1 MKNKL
6 FQYTVLDYIF
16 YFFFYSFIGWFF
28 ESCYCSIRPKKW
40 VNRGFLRGPICPIY
54 GTGGLVMMICLV
66 PLRHIT
72 ENLYLNEL
80 LIFVAGAILCDIV
93 EFMTSYIMEKL
104 FNARWW
110 DYSNKKFNIQ
120 GRICLTHT
128 LYWGTCSCLFVFVL
142 EPIIDL
148 YLVGQISESS
158 RNILTYIFLTVFAV
172 DLLVTVIHALGIRD
186 ISSKFFKIS
195 EEISE
200 FAVYVYTTI
209 GDKSETYSESLKR
222 ELNDQF
228 NEINTKYQKFKSD
241 IKGKKTKPQQRLF
254 KVFPFLRDGMSK
266 QDKLVESL
274 LSDLKE
280 KITGFIN
287 K

>member
-1 MKNKL
+1 MTE
-6 FQYTVLDYIF
+6 YSILDFIF

-54 GTGGLVMMICLV
+54 GTGGLVMMICLL

-80 LIFVAGAILCDIV
+80 LIFIAGAILCDIV

-128 LYWGTCSCLFVFVL
+128 FYWGTCSCLFVFIL
-142 EPIIDL
+142 EPIMNL
-148 YLVGQISESS
+148 YLVGQVSESS
-158 RNILTYIFLTVFAV
+158 RNILTYIFLTVFAF
-172 DLLVTVIHALGIRD
+172 DLLDTVIHALGIRD
-186 ISSKFFKIS
+186 ISSKFMKLS

-200 FAVYVYTTI
+200 FAIQVYSTV
-209 GDKSETYSESLKR
+209 GGKSENESEAMKK
-222 ELNDQF
+222 ELNEKFDELRS
-228 NEINTKYQKFKSD
+228 NYDKFKSD
-241 IKGKKTKPQQRLF
+241 LKDIKSKSKKRLF
-254 KVFPFLRDGMSK
+254 KAFPFLKDGMAK
-266 QDKLVESL
+266 QDKLLEDL
-274 LSDLKE
+274 FADLKD
-280 KITGFIN
+280 KITGN

>member
-1 MKNKL
+1 MTE
-6 FQYTVLDYIF
+6 YSILDFIF

-40 VNRGFLRGPICPIY
+40 VNRGFLRGPLCPIY
-54 GTGGLVMMICLV
+54 GTGGLVMMICLL

-80 LIFVAGAILCDIV
+80 LIFIAGAILCDIV

-128 LYWGTCSCLFVFVL
+128 FYWGTCSCLFVFIL
-142 EPIIDL
+142 EPIMNL
-148 YLVGQISESS
+148 YIVGQVSESS
-158 RNILTYIFLTVFAV
+158 RNILTYIFLTVFAF
-172 DLLVTVIHALGIRD
+172 DLLDTVIHALGIRD
-186 ISSKFFKIS
+186 ISSKFMKIS

-200 FAVYVYTTI
+200 FAIEVYSTV
-209 GDKSETYSESLKR
+209 GGKSEDEAEAMKND
-222 ELNDQF
+222 LNEKF
-228 NEINTKYQKFKSD
+228 NELRSNYDKFKNDLKDVKS
-241 IKGKKTKPQQRLF
+241 KSKKRLF
-254 KVFPFLRDGMSK
+254 KAFPFLKDGMAK
-266 QDKLVESL
+266 QDKLLEDL
-274 LSDLKE
+274 FEDLKE
-280 KITGFIN
+280 KITGN

>member
-1 MKNKL
+1 ML
-6 FQYTVLDYIF
+6 EYTVLDYIF

-54 GTGGLVMMICLV
+54 GTGGLVMMICLL

-72 ENLYLNEL
+72 ESLYLNEL
-80 LIFVAGAILCDIV
+80 LIFIAGAILCDIV

-128 LYWGTCSCLFVFVL
+128 FYWGTCSCLFVFIL
-142 EPIIDL
+142 EPIMNL
-148 YLVGQISESS
+148 YLVGQVSESS
-158 RNILTYIFLTVFAV
+158 RNILTYIFLTVFAF
-172 DLLVTVIHALGIRD
+172 DLLDTVINALGIRS
-186 ISSKFFKIS
+186 ISSTFMKLS

-200 FAVYVYTTI
+200 FAIQVYTTV
-209 GDKSETYSESLKR
+209 GGKSENESDAMKK
-222 ELNDQF
+222 ELNDKF
-228 NEINTKYQKFKSD
+228 DELRANYDKFKNDLKD
-241 IKGKKTKPQQRLF
+241 IKSKSKKRLF
-254 KVFPFLRDGMSK
+254 KAFPFLKDGMAK
-266 QDKLVESL
+266 QDKLLEDL
-274 LSDLKE
+274 FADLKD
-280 KITGFIN
+280 KITGN

>member
-1 MKNKL
+1 
-6 FQYTVLDYIF
+6 
-16 YFFFYSFIGWFF
+16 
-28 ESCYCSIRPKKW
+28 
-40 VNRGFLRGPICPIY
+40 
-54 GTGGLVMMICLV
+54 MMIALL

-128 LYWGTCSCLFVFVL
+128 FYWGTCSCLFVFIL
-142 EPIIDL
+142 EPIMNL
-148 YLVGQISESS
+148 YIVGQVSESS
-158 RNILTYIFLTVFAV
+158 RNILTYIFLTVFAF
-172 DLLVTVIHALGIRD
+172 DLLDTVIHALGIRNF
-186 ISSKFFKIS
+186 SSTFMKIS

-200 FAVYVYTTI
+200 FAVLVYTTI
-209 GDKSETYSESLKR
+209 GGKSENESEALKK
-222 ELNDQF
+222 ELTDKF
-228 NEINTKYQKFKSD
+228 NELNTKYENFKEDFKNLKDKSQK
-241 IKGKKTKPQQRLF
+241 RLF
-254 KVFPFLRDGMSK
+254 KAFPFLKDGLAR
-266 QDKLVESL
+266 QDKLIEDL
-274 LSDLKE
+274 LLDLKE
-280 KITGFIN
+280 RITNYI

>member
-1 MKNKL
+1 MKI
-6 FQYTVLDYIF
+6 FDYTVLDYIF

-54 GTGGLVMMICLV
+54 GTGGLVMMIALL

-72 ENLYLNEL
+72 ENLYFNEL
-80 LIFVAGAILCDIV
+80 LIFIAGAILCDIV

-128 LYWGTCSCLFVFVL
+128 FYWGTCSCLFVFIL
-142 EPIIDL
+142 EPIMNL
-148 YLVGQISESS
+148 YIVGQVSESS
-158 RNILTYIFLTVFAV
+158 RNILTYIFLTVFAF
-172 DLLVTVIHALGIRD
+172 DLLDTVIHALGIRN

-200 FAVYVYTTI
+200 FAVLVYTTV
-209 GDKSETYSESLKR
+209 GGKTETESEAFKK
-222 ELNDQF
+222 ELNDKF
-228 NEINTKYQKFKSD
+228 NELNTKYESFKED
-241 IKGKKTKPQQRLF
+241 LKNLKGKSKKRLL
-254 KVFPFLRDGMSK
+254 KAFPFLKDGLAR
-266 QDKLVESL
+266 QDKLIEDL
-274 LSDLKE
+274 LLDLKE
-280 KITGFIN
+280 KITN
-287 K
+287 YMK

>member
-1 MKNKL
+1 MTEYSIL
-6 FQYTVLDYIF
+6 EFIF

-40 VNRGFLRGPICPIY
+40 VNRGFLRGPLCPIY
-54 GTGGLVMMICLV
+54 GTGGLVMMICLL

-80 LIFVAGAILCDIV
+80 LIFIAGAILCDIV

-128 LYWGTCSCLFVFVL
+128 FYWGTCSCLFVFIL
-142 EPIIDL
+142 EPIMNL
-148 YLVGQISESS
+148 YIVGQVSESS
-158 RNILTYIFLTVFAV
+158 RNILTYIFLTVFAF
-172 DLLVTVIHALGIRD
+172 DLLDTVIHALGIRD
-186 ISSKFFKIS
+186 ISSKFMKIS

-200 FAVYVYTTI
+200 FAIEVYSTV
-209 GDKSETYSESLKR
+209 GGKSEDEAEAMKND
-222 ELNDQF
+222 LNEKF
-228 NEINTKYQKFKSD
+228 NELRSNYDKFKNDLKDVKS
-241 IKGKKTKPQQRLF
+241 KSKKRLF
-254 KVFPFLRDGMSK
+254 KAFPFLKDGMAK
-266 QDKLVESL
+266 QDKLLEDL
-274 LSDLKE
+274 FEDLKE
-280 KITGFIN
+280 KITGN

>member
-1 MKNKL
+1 ML
-6 FQYTVLDYIF
+6 EYSVLDYIF

-40 VNRGFLRGPICPIY
+40 INRGFLRGPICPIY
-54 GTGGLVMMICLV
+54 GTGGLVMMICLI

-80 LIFVAGAILCDIV
+80 LIFIAGAILCDIV

-128 LYWGTCSCLFVFVL
+128 FYWGTCSCLFVFIL
-142 EPIIDL
+142 EPIMNL
-148 YLVGQISESS
+148 YLVGQVSESS
-158 RNILTYIFLTVFAV
+158 RNILTYIFLTVFAF
-172 DLLVTVIHALGIRD
+172 DLLDTVIHALGIRD
-186 ISSKFFKIS
+186 ISSKFMKLS

-200 FAVYVYTTI
+200 FAIQVYLTV
-209 GDKSETYSESLKR
+209 GGKSENESEAMKK
-222 ELNDQF
+222 ELNEKFDELRS
-228 NEINTKYQKFKSD
+228 NYDKFKNDLKD
-241 IKGKKTKPQQRLF
+241 IKSKSKKRLF
-254 KVFPFLRDGMSK
+254 KAFPFLNDGMAK
-266 QDKLVESL
+266 QDKLLEDL
-274 LSDLKE
+274 FADLKD
-280 KITGFIN
+280 KITGN

>member
-1 MKNKL
+1 ML
-6 FQYTVLDYIF
+6 DYTVLDYIF

-40 VNRGFLRGPICPIY
+40 VNRGFLRGPVCPIY
-54 GTGGLVMMICLV
+54 GTGGLVMMICLL

-72 ENLYLNEL
+72 ENLYINEL
-80 LIFVAGAILCDIV
+80 LIFIAGAILCDIV

-128 LYWGTCSCLFVFVL
+128 FYWGTCSCLFVFVL
-142 EPIIDL
+142 EPIMNL

-158 RNILTYIFLTVFAV
+158 RNILTYIFLTVFAF
-172 DLLVTVIHALGIRD
+172 DLLDTVIHALGIRS
-186 ISSKFFKIS
+186 ISSTFMKLS

-200 FAVYVYTTI
+200 FAIQVYSTV
-209 GDKSETYSESLKR
+209 GGKSENESEAMKK
-222 ELNDQF
+222 ELNDKF
-228 NEINTKYQKFKSD
+228 DELRSNYDKFKNDLKD
-241 IKGKKTKPQQRLF
+241 IKSKSKKRLF
-254 KVFPFLRDGMSK
+254 KAFPFLKYGMAK
-266 QDKLVESL
+266 QDKLLEDL
-274 LSDLKE
+274 FEDLKE
-280 KITGFIN
+280 KINSHI

>member
-1 MKNKL
+1 MKIL
-6 FQYTVLDYIF
+6 DYTVLDYIF

-54 GTGGLVMMICLV
+54 GTGGLVMMICLL

-80 LIFVAGAILCDIV
+80 LIFIAGAILCDIV

-128 LYWGTCSCLFVFVL
+128 FYWGTCSCLFVFIL
-142 EPIIDL
+142 EPIMNL
-148 YLVGQISESS
+148 YLVGQVSESS
-158 RNILTYIFLTVFAV
+158 RNILTYIFLTVFAF
-172 DLLVTVIHALGIRD
+172 DLLDTVIHALGIRD
-186 ISSKFFKIS
+186 ISSKFMKLS

-200 FAVYVYTTI
+200 FAIQVYSTI
-209 GDKSETYSESLKR
+209 GGKSENESEAMKK
-222 ELNDQF
+222 ELNEKFDELRS
-228 NEINTKYQKFKSD
+228 NYDKFKSD
-241 IKGKKTKPQQRLF
+241 LKDIKSKSIVVIFKYITLF
-254 KVFPFLRDGMSK
+254 SIINMDNNKRRYI
-266 QDKLVESL
+266 
-274 LSDLKE
+274 
-280 KITGFIN
+280 KI

>member
-1 MKNKL
+1 ML
-6 FQYTVLDYIF
+6 EYSVLDYIF

-54 GTGGLVMMICLV
+54 GTGGLVMMICLL

-80 LIFVAGAILCDIV
+80 LIFIAGAILCDIV

-128 LYWGTCSCLFVFVL
+128 FYWGTCSCLFVFIL
-142 EPIIDL
+142 EPIMNL
-148 YLVGQISESS
+148 YLVGQVSESS
-158 RNILTYIFLTVFAV
+158 RDILTYIFLTVFAF
-172 DLLVTVIHALGIRD
+172 DLLDTVIHALGIRD
-186 ISSKFFKIS
+186 ISSKFMKLS

-200 FAVYVYTTI
+200 FAIQVYSTI
-209 GDKSETYSESLKR
+209 GGKSENESEAMKK
-222 ELNDQF
+222 ELNEKFDELRS
-228 NEINTKYQKFKSD
+228 NYDKFKSD
-241 IKGKKTKPQQRLF
+241 LKDIKSKSKKRLF
-254 KVFPFLRDGMSK
+254 KAFPLLKDGMAK
-266 QDKLVESL
+266 QDKLLEDL
-274 LSDLKE
+274 FADLKD
-280 KITGFIN
+280 KITGN

>member
-1 MKNKL
+1 MTE
-6 FQYTVLDYIF
+6 YSILDYIF

-40 VNRGFLRGPICPIY
+40 INRGFLRGPVCPIY

-66 PLRHIT
+66 PLRHLT
-72 ENLYLNEL
+72 ESLYLNEL
-80 LIFVAGAILCDIV
+80 LIFIAGAILCDIV

-128 LYWGTCSCLFVFVL
+128 FYWGTCACLFVFIL
-142 EPIIDL
+142 EPVMNL
-148 YLVGQISESS
+148 YLVGQVSEGS
-158 RNILTYIFLTVFAV
+158 RNILTYIFLTVFAL
-172 DLLVTVIHALGIRD
+172 DLLATVINALGIRD
-186 ISSKFFKIS
+186 ISSKLMTLS

-200 FAVYVYTTI
+200 FAIEVYTTV
-209 GDKSETYSESLKR
+209 GGKSENESDAMKK
-222 ELNDQF
+222 ELNDKF
-228 NEINTKYQKFKSD
+228 DELRNKYDKFKSD
-241 IKGKKTKPQQRLF
+241 IKNILNKPKRRMLDA
-254 KVFPFLRDGMSK
+254 FPFLKDGLAK
-266 QDKLVESL
+266 QDKLLEDL
-274 LSDLKE
+274 FADLKE
-280 KITGFIN
+280 KITGN

>member
-1 MKNKL
+1 ML
-6 FQYTVLDYIF
+6 EYTVLDYIF

-54 GTGGLVMMICLV
+54 GTGGLVMMICLL

-72 ENLYLNEL
+72 ENLYVNEL
-80 LIFVAGAILCDIV
+80 LIFIAGAILCDIV

-128 LYWGTCSCLFVFVL
+128 LYWGTCSCLFVFIL
-142 EPIIDL
+142 EPVMNL
-148 YLVGQISESS
+148 YLVGQVSESS
-158 RNILTYIFLTVFAV
+158 RNILTYIFLTVFAF
-172 DLLVTVIHALGIRD
+172 DLLDTVIHALGIRSF
-186 ISSKFFKIS
+186 SSTFMKLS

-200 FAVYVYTTI
+200 FAIQVYTTV
-209 GDKSETYSESLKR
+209 GGKSENETEALKKEFNDKFNDLNTRYESFK
-222 ELNDQF
+222 EDF
-228 NEINTKYQKFKSD
+228 NNL
-241 IKGKKTKPQQRLF
+241 KGKSKRRLF
-254 KVFPFLRDGMSK
+254 KAFPFLKDGMAK
-266 QDKLVESL
+266 QDKLIEDL
-274 LSDLKE
+274 LLDLKE
-280 KITGFIN
+280 KITNYI

>member
-1 MKNKL
+1 ML
-6 FQYTVLDYIF
+6 EYTVLDYIF

-54 GTGGLVMMICLV
+54 GTGGLVMMIYLL

-72 ENLYLNEL
+72 ENLYVNEL
-80 LIFVAGAILCDIV
+80 LIFIAGAVLCDIV

-128 LYWGTCSCLFVFVL
+128 FYWGTCSCLFVFIL
-142 EPIIDL
+142 EPIMNL
-148 YLVGQISESS
+148 YLVGQVSESS
-158 RNILTYIFLTVFAV
+158 RNILTYIFLTVFAF
-172 DLLVTVIHALGIRD
+172 DLLDTVIHALGIRS
-186 ISSKFFKIS
+186 ISSTFMKLS

-200 FAVYVYTTI
+200 FAIQVYSTV
-209 GDKSETYSESLKR
+209 GGKSENESEAMKK
-222 ELNDQF
+222 ELNEKFDELRS
-228 NEINTKYQKFKSD
+228 NYDKFKND
-241 IKGKKTKPQQRLF
+241 LKAIKSKSKKRLF
-254 KVFPFLRDGMSK
+254 KAFPFLQDGMAK
-266 QDKLVESL
+266 QDKLLEDL
-274 LSDLKE
+274 FEDLKE
-280 KITGFIN
+280 KINSYI

>member
-1 MKNKL
+1 ML
-6 FQYTVLDYIF
+6 EYTVLDYIF

-54 GTGGLVMMICLV
+54 GTGGLVMMVCLL

-80 LIFVAGAILCDIV
+80 LIFIAGAILCDIV

-128 LYWGTCSCLFVFVL
+128 FYWGTCSCLFVFIL
-142 EPIIDL
+142 EPIMNL
-148 YLVGQISESS
+148 YLVGQVSESS
-158 RNILTYIFLTVFAV
+158 RNILTYIFLTVFAL
-172 DLLVTVIHALGIRD
+172 DLLDTVIHALGIRN
-186 ISSKFFKIS
+186 ISSKFMKLS

-200 FAVYVYTTI
+200 FAIQVYTTV
-209 GDKSETYSESLKR
+209 GGKSENESEAMKK
-222 ELNDQF
+222 ELNEKFYELRSNYD
-228 NEINTKYQKFKSD
+228 KFKNDLKD
-241 IKGKKTKPQQRLF
+241 IKSKSKKRLF
-254 KVFPFLRDGMSK
+254 KAFPFLQDGMAK
-266 QDKLVESL
+266 QDKLLEDL
-274 LSDLKE
+274 FEDLKE
-280 KITGFIN
+280 KINSYI

>member
-1 MKNKL
+1 ML
-6 FQYTVLDYIF
+6 EYSVLDYIF

-54 GTGGLVMMICLV
+54 GTGGLVMMICLL

-80 LIFVAGAILCDIV
+80 LIFIAGAILCDIV

-128 LYWGTCSCLFVFVL
+128 FYWGTCSCLFVFIL
-142 EPIIDL
+142 EPIMNL
-148 YLVGQISESS
+148 YLVGQVSESS
-158 RNILTYIFLTVFAV
+158 RNILTYIFLTVFAF
-172 DLLVTVIHALGIRD
+172 DLLDTVIHALGIRD
-186 ISSKFFKIS
+186 ISSKFMKLS

-200 FAVYVYTTI
+200 FAIQVYSTV
-209 GDKSETYSESLKR
+209 GGKSENESEAMKK
-222 ELNDQF
+222 ELN
-228 NEINTKYQKFKSD
+228 EKFDELRSNYDKLKSD
-241 IKGKKTKPQQRLF
+241 LKDIKSKSKKRLF
-254 KVFPFLRDGMSK
+254 KAFPFLKDGMAK
-266 QDKLVESL
+266 QDKLLEDL
-274 LSDLKE
+274 FADLKD
-280 KITGFIN
+280 KITGN

>member
-1 MKNKL
+1 MKL
-6 FQYTVLDYIF
+6 FDYTVLDYIF

-54 GTGGLVMMICLV
+54 GTGGLVMMVCLL

-80 LIFVAGAILCDIV
+80 LIFIAGAILCDIV

-128 LYWGTCSCLFVFVL
+128 FYWGTCSCLFVFIL
-142 EPIIDL
+142 EPIMNL
-148 YLVGQISESS
+148 YLVGQVSESS
-158 RNILTYIFLTVFAV
+158 RNILTYIFLTVFAF
-172 DLLVTVIHALGIRD
+172 DLLDTVIHALGIRD
-186 ISSKFFKIS
+186 ISSKFMKLS

-200 FAVYVYTTI
+200 FAVQVYTTV
-209 GDKSETYSESLKR
+209 GGKSENESEALKK
-222 ELNDQF
+222 ELNEKF
-228 NEINTKYQKFKSD
+228 NELRSKYDKFKNDLKDVKS
-241 IKGKKTKPQQRLF
+241 KSKKRLF
-254 KVFPFLRDGMSK
+254 KAFPFLKDGMAK
-266 QDKLVESL
+266 QDKLLEDL
-274 LSDLKE
+274 FADLKE
-280 KITGFIN
+280 KITGN

>member
-1 MKNKL
+1 MTISD
-6 FQYTVLDYIF
+6 YSVLDYIF

-40 VNRGFLRGPICPIY
+40 INRGFLRGPICPIY
-54 GTGGLVMMICLV
+54 GTGGLVMMICLL

-72 ENLYLNEL
+72 ENLYINEL
-80 LIFVAGAILCDIV
+80 LIFVAGAILCDVV

-128 LYWGTCSCLFVFVL
+128 FYWGTCSCLFVFIL
-142 EPIIDL
+142 EPIMNL
-148 YLVGQISESS
+148 YIVGQVSESS
-158 RNILTYIFLTVFAV
+158 RNILTYIFLTVFAF
-172 DLLVTVIHALGIRD
+172 DLLDTVIHALGIR
-186 ISSKFFKIS
+186 SFSKTFMKIS

-200 FAVYVYTTI
+200 FAIQVYTTI
-209 GDKSETYSESLKR
+209 GGKSENESEALKK
-222 ELNDQF
+222 ELNDKF
-228 NEINTKYQKFKSD
+228 NELNTKYENFKND
-241 IKGKKTKPQQRLF
+241 FLNLKGKSKKRLF
-254 KVFPFLRDGMSK
+254 KAFPFLKDGMAK
-266 QDKLVESL
+266 QDKLIEDL
-274 LSDLKE
+274 LADLKD
-280 KITGFIN
+280 KITNYIN

>member
-1 MKNKL
+1 ML
-6 FQYTVLDYIF
+6 DYTVLDYIF

-40 VNRGFLRGPICPIY
+40 VNRGFLRGPVCPIY
-54 GTGGLVMMICLV
+54 GTGGLVMMICLL

-72 ENLYLNEL
+72 ENLYINEL
-80 LIFVAGAILCDIV
+80 LIFIAGAILCDIV
-93 EFMTSYIMEKL
+93 EFITSYIMEKL

-128 LYWGTCSCLFVFVL
+128 FYWGTCSCLFVFIL
-142 EPIIDL
+142 EPIMNL

-158 RNILTYIFLTVFAV
+158 RNILTYIFLTVFAF
-172 DLLVTVIHALGIRD
+172 DLLDTVIHALGIRS
-186 ISSKFFKIS
+186 ISSTFMKLS

-200 FAVYVYTTI
+200 FAIQVYSTV
-209 GDKSETYSESLKR
+209 GGKSENESEAMKK
-222 ELNDQF
+222 ELNDKF
-228 NEINTKYQKFKSD
+228 DELRSNYDKFKNDLKD
-241 IKGKKTKPQQRLF
+241 IKSKSKKRLF
-254 KVFPFLRDGMSK
+254 KAFPFLKDGMAK
-266 QDKLVESL
+266 QDKLLEDL
-274 LSDLKE
+274 FEDLKE
-280 KITGFIN
+280 KINSHI

>member
-1 MKNKL
+1 ML
-6 FQYTVLDYIF
+6 EYSVLDYIF

-40 VNRGFLRGPICPIY
+40 INRGFLRGPICPIY
-54 GTGGLVMMICLV
+54 GTGGLVMMVCLL

-80 LIFVAGAILCDIV
+80 LIFVAGAVLCDIV

-128 LYWGTCSCLFVFVL
+128 FYWGTCSCLFVFIL
-142 EPIIDL
+142 EPIMNL
-148 YLVGQISESS
+148 YIVGQVSESS
-158 RNILTYIFLTVFAV
+158 RNILTYIFLTVFAF
-172 DLLVTVIHALGIRD
+172 DLLDTVINALGIRD
-186 ISSKFFKIS
+186 ISSKFMKLS

-200 FAVYVYTTI
+200 FAIQVYSTI
-209 GDKSETYSESLKR
+209 GGKSEDESDAMKK
-222 ELNDQF
+222 ELNEKF
-228 NEINTKYQKFKSD
+228 IELRSKYDKFQND
-241 IKGKKTKPQQRLF
+241 IKNIRSKSKKRLF
-254 KVFPFLRDGMSK
+254 KAFPFLKDGMAK
-266 QDKLVESL
+266 QDKLLEDL
-274 LSDLKE
+274 FADLKE
-280 KITGFIN
+280 KITGN

>member
-1 MKNKL
+1 ML
-6 FQYTVLDYIF
+6 EYTVLDYIF

-54 GTGGLVMMICLV
+54 GTGGLVMMICLL

-72 ENLYLNEL
+72 KSLYLNEL

-128 LYWGTCSCLFVFVL
+128 FYWGTCSCLFVFIL
-142 EPIIDL
+142 EPIMNL
-148 YLVGQISESS
+148 YLVGQVSESS
-158 RNILTYIFLTVFAV
+158 RNILTYIFLTVFAF
-172 DLLVTVIHALGIRD
+172 DLLDTVINALGIRS
-186 ISSKFFKIS
+186 ISSTFMKLS

-200 FAVYVYTTI
+200 FAIQVYTTV
-209 GDKSETYSESLKR
+209 GGKSENESEAMKK
-222 ELNDQF
+222 ELNDKF
-228 NEINTKYQKFKSD
+228 DELRSNYDKFKNDLKD
-241 IKGKKTKPQQRLF
+241 IKSKSKKRLF
-254 KVFPFLRDGMSK
+254 KAFPFLKDGMAK
-266 QDKLVESL
+266 QDKLLEDL
-274 LSDLKE
+274 FDDLKE
-280 KITGFIN
+280 KINSYI

>member
-1 MKNKL
+1 M
-6 FQYTVLDYIF
+6 FDYTVLDYIF

-72 ENLYLNEL
+72 KNLYLNEL
-80 LIFVAGAILCDIV
+80 FIFIAGAVLCDIV

-128 LYWGTCSCLFVFVL
+128 FYWGTCACLFVFIL
-142 EPIIDL
+142 EPIMNL
-148 YLVGQISESS
+148 YIVGQVSESS
-158 RNILTYIFLTVFAV
+158 RNILTYIFLTVFAF
-172 DLLVTVIHALGIRD
+172 DLLDTVIHALGIRD
-186 ISSKFFKIS
+186 ISKKFMRLS

-200 FAVYVYTTI
+200 FAIQVYSTV
-209 GDKSETYSESLKR
+209 GGKSEDESEAMKK
-222 ELNDQF
+222 ELNEKF
-228 NEINTKYQKFKSD
+228 NELRSKYDKFKND
-241 IKGKKTKPQQRLF
+241 IKNVKSKSKKRLF
-254 KVFPFLRDGMSK
+254 NAFPFLQDGMAK
-266 QDKLVESL
+266 QDKLLEDL
-274 LSDLKE
+274 FADLKE
-280 KITGFIN
+280 KITGN

>member
-1 MKNKL
+1 ML
-6 FQYTVLDYIF
+6 DYTVLDYIF

-54 GTGGLVMMICLV
+54 GTGGLVMMVCLL

-72 ENLYLNEL
+72 KYLYLNEL
-80 LIFVAGAILCDIV
+80 LIFIAGAVLCDIV

-128 LYWGTCSCLFVFVL
+128 FYWGTCSCLFVFIL
-142 EPIIDL
+142 EPIMNYYI
-148 YLVGQISESS
+148 VGQVSESS
-158 RNILTYIFLTVFAV
+158 RNILTYIFLTVFAF
-172 DLLVTVIHALGIRD
+172 DLLDTVIHALGIRK
-186 ISSKFFKIS
+186 ISSKFLKLS

-200 FAVYVYTTI
+200 FAIEVYSTV
-209 GDKSETYSESLKR
+209 GGKSENESEAMKK
-222 ELNDQF
+222 ELNDKF
-228 NEINTKYQKFKSD
+228 DDLRENYDKFKND
-241 IKGKKTKPQQRLF
+241 LKNVKGKSKTRLF
-254 KVFPFLRDGMSK
+254 KAFPFLKEGMAK
-266 QDKLVESL
+266 QDKLLEDL
-274 LSDLKE
+274 FADLKE
-280 KITGFIN
+280 KITNYLN

>member
-1 MKNKL
+1 ML
-6 FQYTVLDYIF
+6 DYTVLDYIF

-40 VNRGFLRGPICPIY
+40 VNRGFLRGPVCPIY
-54 GTGGLVMMICLV
+54 GTGGLVMMICLL

-72 ENLYLNEL
+72 ENLYINEL
-80 LIFVAGAILCDIV
+80 LIFIAGAILCDIV

-128 LYWGTCSCLFVFVL
+128 FYWGTCSCLFVFIL
-142 EPIIDL
+142 EPIMNL

-158 RNILTYIFLTVFAV
+158 RNILTYIFLTVFAF
-172 DLLVTVIHALGIRD
+172 DLLDTVIHALGIRS
-186 ISSKFFKIS
+186 ISSTFMKLS

-200 FAVYVYTTI
+200 FAIQVYSTV
-209 GDKSETYSESLKR
+209 GGKSENESEAMKK
-222 ELNDQF
+222 ELNDKF
-228 NEINTKYQKFKSD
+228 DELRSNYDKFKNDLKD
-241 IKGKKTKPQQRLF
+241 IKSKSKKRLF
-254 KVFPFLRDGMSK
+254 KAFPFLKDGMAK
-266 QDKLVESL
+266 QDKLLEDL
-274 LSDLKE
+274 FEDLKE
-280 KITGFIN
+280 KINSHI

>member
-1 MKNKL
+1 ML
-6 FQYTVLDYIF
+6 EYSVLDYIF

-54 GTGGLVMMICLV
+54 GTGGLVMMICLL

-72 ENLYLNEL
+72 KNLYVNEF
-80 LIFVAGAILCDIV
+80 LIFITGAILCDIV

-128 LYWGTCSCLFVFVL
+128 FYWGTCSCLFVFIL
-142 EPIIDL
+142 EPIMNL
-148 YLVGQISESS
+148 YLVGQVSESS
-158 RNILTYIFLTVFAV
+158 RNILTYIFLTVFAF
-172 DLLVTVIHALGIRD
+172 DLLDTVINALGIRD
-186 ISSKFFKIS
+186 ISSKFMKLS

-200 FAVYVYTTI
+200 FAIQVYSTI
-209 GDKSETYSESLKR
+209 GGKSEDESEAMKK
-222 ELNDQF
+222 ELNEKF
-228 NEINTKYQKFKSD
+228 NELRSNYDKFKSD
-241 IKGKKTKPQQRLF
+241 LKAIKSKSKKRLF
-254 KVFPFLRDGMSK
+254 KAFPFLEDGMAK
-266 QDKLVESL
+266 QDKLLEDL
-274 LSDLKE
+274 FADLKD
-280 KITGFIN
+280 KITGN

>member
-1 MKNKL
+1 MLK
-6 FQYTVLDYIF
+6 YSVLDYIF

-54 GTGGLVMMICLV
+54 GTGGLVMMICLL

-72 ENLYLNEL
+72 KNLYVNEF
-80 LIFVAGAILCDIV
+80 LIFITGAILCDIV

-128 LYWGTCSCLFVFVL
+128 FYWGTCSCLFVFIL
-142 EPIIDL
+142 EPIMNL
-148 YLVGQISESS
+148 YLVGQVSESS
-158 RNILTYIFLTVFAV
+158 RNILTYIFLTVFAF
-172 DLLVTVIHALGIRD
+172 DLLDTVIHALGIRD
-186 ISSKFFKIS
+186 ISSKFMKLS

-200 FAVYVYTTI
+200 FAIQVYSTV
-209 GDKSETYSESLKR
+209 GGKSEDESEAMKK
-222 ELNDQF
+222 ELNEKFDELRS
-228 NEINTKYQKFKSD
+228 NYDKFKNDLKD
-241 IKGKKTKPQQRLF
+241 IKSKSKKRLF
-254 KVFPFLRDGMSK
+254 TAFPFLKDGMAK
-266 QDKLVESL
+266 QDKLLEDL
-274 LSDLKE
+274 FADLKE
-280 KITGFIN
+280 KINSYI

>member
-1 MKNKL
+1 M
-6 FQYTVLDYIF
+6 TVLEYIF

-54 GTGGLVMMICLV
+54 GTGALVMMVALV
-66 PLRHIT
+66 PLRDLT

-80 LIFVAGAILCDIV
+80 VIFVVGMVLCDIV

-110 DYSNKKFNIQ
+110 DYSNKRFNIQ

-128 LYWGTCSCLFVFVL
+128 FYWGTCSCLFVFIL
-142 EPIIDL
+142 EPIVDI
-148 YLVGQISESS
+148 YLVGQVSESS
-158 RNILTYIFLTVFAV
+158 RNILTYIFLTVFAF
-172 DLLVTVIHALGIRD
+172 DLLDTVIHALGIRNA
-186 ISSKFFKIS
+186 SNRLKKIS
-195 EEISE
+195 EDISD
-200 FAVYVYTTI
+200 FAIYVYTTI
-209 GDKSETYSESLKR
+209 GGKSDSYSDDLKE
-222 ELNDQF
+222 ELNEKF
-228 NEINTKYQKFKSD
+228 NEQRTNYDKFKSEV
-241 IKGKKTKPQQRLF
+241 KEKKNKTQKRLF
-254 KVFPFLRDGMSK
+254 KAFPFLKDGMLK
-266 QDKLVESL
+266 QDKLLEDL

-280 KITGFIN
+280 KINNFIN